1 MSKSITKEDVIRN
14 KKDAISKLNN
24 LLERYINDKS
34 GEHLKKANLISFWL
48 KDFVRYIGFE
58 ESFDPKR
65 NISYKRGD
73 IVKIGF
79 GFNVGSEY
87 GGLHCAV
94 VLDNQNDHA
103 SPVVNVIPLTS
114 VKESSTVSDRHNVD
128 LGNEIYRLLK
138 IKCDTAAKSLAEEQE
153 KINTNKLN
161 FEALLSLAESALEEV
176 DEKVPDSPEYKE
188 KMDDISKVLVSVKTI
203 LIQLGQQLDHSQTV
217 EEELSKIS
225 SEVSSMK
232 QGSIALVGQIT
243 TVSKMRI
250 YDPKKSKDV
259 LYGITLSAENM
270 DKINDKVKE
279 LYVFSK

>member
-87 GGLHCAV
+87 GGLHYAV

-103 SPVVNVIPLTS
+103 SPVVTVIPLTS